1 MHKKESKASFQSFY
15 KNYKIVNCF
24 FKLPFITP
32 SLIRFFSRTPKTSF
46 HLHNL
51 PSFPPT
57 PIPRFGLLQVH
68 LRILEERVRFIS
80 GYKITY
86 KVFEDTL
93 EYLKKQKLVESAK
106 IKHFPDPK

>member
-1 MHKKESKASFQSFY
+1 MHKK
-15 KNYKIVNCF
+15 KNPKPLINLFIKFYKIVNCS

-32 SLIRFFSRTPKTSF
+32 LIRFFSRTPKISF

-93 EYLKKQKLVESAK
+93 EYLKKQKIV
-106 IKHFPDPK
+106 